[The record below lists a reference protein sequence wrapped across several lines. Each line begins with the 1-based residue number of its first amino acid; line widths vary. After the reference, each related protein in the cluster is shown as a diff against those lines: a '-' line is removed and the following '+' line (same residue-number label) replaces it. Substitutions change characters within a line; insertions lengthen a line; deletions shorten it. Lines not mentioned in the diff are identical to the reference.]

1 MHRWYAWIG
10 QDLYNWK
17 IQNGKFLT
25 VDRVTPESKY
35 VTTTFN
41 RWLEKELIDI
51 QEKRNLIEAIFKVQ
65 AETEYSSVDKIL
77 EDPAG
82 FVFAFLKMVGT
93 KENKE
98 ERKVLRKGLSLLM
111 KVFLEENSNYNKD
124 KNDYNKGKTFLDSI
138 RKEIGKNYQIVMKK
152 GEEK

>member
-1 MHRWYAWIG
+1 
-10 QDLYNWK
+10 
-17 IQNGKFLT
+17 
-25 VDRVTPESKY
+25 
-35 VTTTFN
+35 
-41 RWLEKELIDI
+41 
-51 QEKRNLIEAIFKVQ
+51 
-65 AETEYSSVDKIL
+65 
-77 EDPAG
+77 
-82 FVFAFLKMVGT
+82 MVGT

-111 KVFLEENSNYNKD
+111 KVFLEENPNYNKD